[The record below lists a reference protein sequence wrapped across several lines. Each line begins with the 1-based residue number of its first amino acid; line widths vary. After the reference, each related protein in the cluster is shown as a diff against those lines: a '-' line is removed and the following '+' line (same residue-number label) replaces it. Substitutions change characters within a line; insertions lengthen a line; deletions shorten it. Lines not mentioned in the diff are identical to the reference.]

1 MYSLIESLA
10 FYTYIWKVEQQQIR
24 NLEIMMNKILSTLF
38 VIIAFATLTMA
49 QIKVVA
55 PNGDVGV
62 GVDNPTEKLD
72 VGGLAK
78 TEGMTVEATGASG
91 TTVYERTDGAAVIIG
106 AGITGAGFTFD
117 NDYRFEVRSRGRSF
131 ILNRNL
137 SAGSLLI
144 RGVGSTGFVG
154 IAGVTNPSTEL
165 HVGGSIT
172 YMGSLINAS
181 DARLKS
187 NVNKYAMGLEQIM
200 QLRPV
205 SYNYN
210 GKAGSDSEESHIGL
224 IAQDLQKVAP
234 ELVST
239 FIYEEE
245 DELGYVT
252 LSEEYLQIKES
263 GIKYMLVNAIQ
274 DQQEM
279 IEDQSDEI
287 EDLKEQLE
295 DLKELV
301 NTLIDKDDVQQS
313 IQLNGANGSMLQNQ
327 PNPFSNA
334 TTIKYAI
341 NDNVQ
346 NAIMQILDING
357 RVIKTVQLDITKNG
371 AIDIKENDLP
381 SGTYSYSLIADGKLL
396 DTKQMVISK

>member
-62 GVDNPTEKLD
+62 GVDNPTEKLE

-279 IEDQSDEI
+279 IEDQSYEI